1 MVGWMVA
8 LAGAALAGED
18 GVWVGGAGDVRA
30 GVEGGTVRAE
40 SQVEGDF
47 RLARGPVYLRLD
59 VDMVVN
65 TSDGGLVRSWT
76 PPEWAMVQVEPA
88 AAFRLRGGV
97 LNPQIGYEDWDF
109 WVNPLPTYSAMFV
122 QGTPGRILGGE
133 AEVSLGESTRLFAWG
148 GGDLDWRGGWNTLDF
163 GGGAWYAPAFGVG
176 ITTEQDFFSTW
187 SGAFALPQD
196 DFYAAVYS
204 FELYPSEALAVILD
218 GSAGLS
224 GGAPYAGG
232 QVILDILPEATFTPV
247 LRAEGLLDR
256 NDAALGGWAAGVPD
270 GTASVGL
277 RVAPL
282 DFLTVLA
289 EAKATFTGE
298 GTVPGAFLGV
308 EVFRPEP
315 SAYSVVVDD

>member
-1 MVGWMVA
+1 MLGVFIGLVA
-8 LAGAALAGED
+8 ASWAAED
-18 GVWVGGAGDVRA
+18 GTWVGGAGDVRV
-30 GVEGGTVRAE
+30 GVADGALSAE
-40 SQVEGDF
+40 SQVEVDY
-47 RLARGPVYLRLD
+47 RVARGPIYARLD
-59 VDMVVN
+59 VDVLVN
-65 TSDGGLVRSWT
+65 TSPDGLVRSWT

-88 AAFRLRGGV
+88 ASYRIRGGI
-97 LNPQIGYEDWDF
+97 LNPQLGYEDWDF
-109 WVNPLPTYSAMFV
+109 WVNPLPTYSTMFV
-122 QGTPGRILGGE
+122 WGTPGRILGGE

-148 GGDLDWRGGWNTLDF
+148 GSDLDWRGGWNSLDF
-163 GGGAWYAPAFGVG
+163 SQGAWSAPAFGVG
-176 ITTEQDFFSTW
+176 ITSEQDFFSTW

-196 DFYAAVYS
+196 RFYAAVYS
-204 FELYPSEALAVILD
+204 FELYPAEALSIILD
-218 GSAGLS
+218 GSAGVS
-224 GGAPYAGG
+224 AGAPYAGG
-232 QVILDILPEATFTPV
+232 QVILDIFPEATFTPV
-247 LRAEGLLDR
+247 VRAEALLDR